1 MGSNQT
7 NKDLTART
15 NEELAKAVA
24 DTSAAIGRLEALQ
37 ELARRNA
44 PMLSAVARRALDDPG
59 APRGLRHTAA
69 VALGKRVDPDSE
81 KSLVGAL
88 SSEDTGLVRLAAASL
103 GKIGDRST
111 LGPLRKSDGGTSPPA
126 RRALSFARSLISYRL
141 GLSEELLR
149 QPPAKALARFDGA
162 DSVPARREGVPKGA
176 FTKNAAAL
184 RLELP
189 RLPIASSG
197 SMRLSCRGEQLW
209 VVLADEAVQQGTRRV
224 AESSCIPAVVLKRST
239 CPERWYVHEY
249 VMTHPDDDGS
259 IQAFGMRP
267 SGQMNHFG
275 SVDVGTDDAVL
286 TMQALNVAGIPA
298 IALQVGYADKSGEL
312 TVREASTSISKREV
326 AAKRLILEPVHGL
339 S

>member
-7 NKDLTART
+7 DKDLAART

-24 DTSAAIGRLEALQ
+24 DTSAAIGRREALQ

-44 PMLSAVARRALDDPG
+44 PKLSAVARWALDDPG

-69 VALGKRVDPDSE
+69 VALGKRVDPESE

-111 LGPLRKSDGGTSPPA
+111 LGPLRKSDGGASPPA
-126 RRALSFARSLISYRL
+126 RRAISFARSLISYRL
-141 GLSEELLR
+141 GLPEELLR
-149 QPPAKALARFDGA
+149 RPPTKEVARFDGA
-162 DSVPARREGVPKGA
+162 DSMSVRRVKVPKGA
-176 FTKNAAAL
+176 FTKNAEDL
-184 RLELP
+184 QLELP

-209 VVLADEAVQQGTRRV
+209 VVLAEESVQQGTRSV
-224 AESSCIPAVVLKRST
+224 AERSCIPAVVLKLST

-249 VMTHPDDDGS
+249 LMTHPGDDGS

-275 SVDVGTDDAVL
+275 GVDFEADDAVL

-298 IALQVGYADKSGEL
+298 IAFQVGYADASGEL
-312 TVREASTSISKREV
+312 TVREALTSISERED
-326 AAKRLILEPVHGL
+326 ARKRLVLEPVHGL